1 MVWRETFLEKKGAF
15 ANIMLNNIGFLIIL
29 QGVTPFGRGARA
41 RSDLTKKFFLL
52 FLGCFCVLRIYLL
65 TYVKIC
71 NVFQKYSSLC
81 IFMQFMVVLTI
92 VCVCLHIYSIDIV

>member
-1 MVWRETFLEKKGAF
+1 MREKGTF
-15 ANIMLNNIGFLIIL
+15 ANIMLNNIVFWNIL

-52 FLGCFCVLRIYLL
+52 FWGCFCVLCICLL

>member
-1 MVWRETFLEKKGAF
+1 MVWRETFLEEKGTF
-15 ANIMLNNIGFLIIL
+15 ANIMLNNIVFWNIL
-29 QGVTPFGRGARA
+29 QGVTPLGRGARA

-52 FLGCFCVLRIYLL
+52 FWGCFSVLSIGLL
-65 TYVKIC
+65 MYVKFC

-81 IFMQFMVVLTI
+81 IFMQFVVVLTI

>member
-1 MVWRETFLEKKGAF
+1 MF
-15 ANIMLNNIGFLIIL
+15 ANIMLNNIVFWNIL

-52 FLGCFCVLRIYLL
+52 FWGYFCVLSIGLL

-71 NVFQKYSSLC
+71 NVFQKYTSLC